1 MNQPAIEM
9 ELERPRVRTGLV
21 VNTGVANIYG
31 EDTFQS
37 EVVTQAILGEMPEV
51 LDQRGKWFSI
61 RQWDDYQGWL
71 YHFYMSK
78 NPEFGTHREWIRVNA
93 LTAHIREEPAEA
105 AVPIRDVVFGSELPM
120 ISQDGA
126 WLEVLLPDG
135 LSGWLRDDPQETE
148 RPPREQLV
156 HIARRFLGAPYMWG
170 GKTPKGFDCS
180 GFIQTCFKANGV
192 VLPRD
197 ARLQHTFRDLPPVD
211 LADAQP
217 GDLFFFS
224 EKEQR
229 IPHVARSVGGGD
241 FIHSSGW
248 GRIESLEKE
257 SPRYNHL
264 LRGIFI
270 TAKDVMELL
279 DGG

>member
-9 ELERPRVRTGLV
+9 ELEKPRVRTGLV
-21 VNTGVANIYG
+21 VNTGVANIYS
-31 EDTFQS
+31 EDTFHS

-51 LDQRGKWFSI
+51 LDQRGKWFLV

-71 YHFYMSK
+71 YHFYMFK
-78 NPEFGTHREWIRVNA
+78 NPEYEAQREWIRVNA
-93 LTAHIREEPAEA
+93 LTTYIREEPAETA
-105 AVPIRDVVFGSELPM
+105 ATIRDAVFGSELPM

-135 LSGWLRDDPQETE
+135 SSGWLHDEPQETAG
-148 RPPREQLV
+148 PPREQLV
-156 HIARRFLGAPYMWG
+156 SIAKRFLGAPYMWG

-180 GFIQTCFKANGV
+180 GFIQTCFKAIGV
-192 VLPRD
+192 ILPRD

-211 LADAQP
+211 IAEAQP

-224 EKEQR
+224 EREQR
-229 IPHVARSVGGGD
+229 ITHVALCIGGGE

-248 GRIESLEKE
+248 VRIESLQDG

-264 LRGIFI
+264 LRSIFI
-270 TAKDVMELL
+270 TAKDVTELL